1 MDGED
6 AAPLPPE
13 VAFAKKQF
21 EASATVVQDSQ
32 DHLQLVAEALAAMLG
47 ENCRLNAQ
55 ALLRKYA
62 IALPQAPPVFR
73 MRYDTGRSF
82 SWAMA
87 GFNLI
92 TSSNIPA
99 RVKTPQSAAEICA
112 GEDCCQLKIA
122 DFGMAKYMGRGPLM
136 ILSRQQREQNT
147 CCGQGRCSLL
157 CGGLTLAL
165 AGYACLEPVTA
176 LFVPE
181 LGWFLLAPG
190 LLALLLGTA
199 GCAASRGS
207 PSKLLEAQLAVFTFL
222 VALLL
227 AAAGMFIFHYVV
239 AASHWVFE
247 GCVKYRTEGEWG
259 SGRVKEALE
268 AVHQQ
273 YAELSCGF
281 QRCRLLNPLLLDLDQ
296 CGSRARCEGEPVSS
310 LAFFRW
316 VQHLQVGGGV
326 GALCRFTISKLAARG
341 SVWTTLF
348 INWLGCILLALT
360 SRCPS
365 NLRPLLGTG
374 FCGGFT
380 TFSTFALEAVE
391 LLRQSRYATAA
402 GYVLLSNLGGLALA
416 AAVLHA
422 LKRCGC
428 LVPGPAPQPRMGR
441 RASQK
446 ERPFRPLGY
455 GNGKREST
463 TFAGWSNCYLG
474 CNDPY
479 GETLHSILSLVR
491 AKYLTVDRF
500 VSVVGSFVAL
510 QFLPLPR

>member
-1 MDGED
+1 MFAD
-6 AAPLPPE
+6 A
-13 VAFAKKQF
+13 
-21 EASATVVQDSQ
+21 S
-32 DHLQLVAEALAAMLG
+32 M
-47 ENCRLNAQ
+47 
-55 ALLRKYA
+55 
-62 IALPQAPPVFR
+62 FR
-73 MRYDTGRSF
+73 F
-82 SWAMA
+82 
-87 GFNLI
+87 F
-92 TSSNIPA
+92 
-99 RVKTPQSAAEICA
+99 
-112 GEDCCQLKIA
+112 
-122 DFGMAKYMGRGPLM
+122 
-136 ILSRQQREQNT
+136 
-147 CCGQGRCSLL
+147 
-157 CGGLTLAL
+157 
-165 AGYACLEPVTA
+165 VTA

-316 VQHLQVGGGV
+316 VQHLQADEAGCALVAGILAAPLNRRKPTAPKARQRALPAAAAVCVGGGV

-341 SVWTTLF
+341 AVWTTLF

-422 LKRCGC
+422 LKR
-428 LVPGPAPQPRMGR
+428 
-441 RASQK
+441 
-446 ERPFRPLGY
+446 
-455 GNGKREST
+455 
-463 TFAGWSNCYLG
+463 
-474 CNDPY
+474 
-479 GETLHSILSLVR
+479 
-491 AKYLTVDRF
+491 
-500 VSVVGSFVAL
+500 
-510 QFLPLPR
+510 